1 MLRHTINRITI
12 LLSNLDAVQG
22 AASVHVSLSREYAIA
37 DSKEPTGEAVY
48 TRDQADAQVAD
59 AKVITIARQLR
70 DAIAQAYADA
80 SGEPVKAS
88 ALRDAPL
95 TMPVTVI
102 DVGAVAGAVAASDG
116 DRGS

>member
-22 AASVHVSLSREYAIA
+22 AASVHVALSREYAVA

-48 TRDQADAQVAD
+48 TRDQVEAQVSD
-59 AKVITIARQLR
+59 ARVIALARQLR

-80 SGEPVKAS
+80 AGEPVRAS
-88 ALRDAPL
+88 LLRDAAL

-102 DVGAVAGAVAASDG
+102 DVGRVAGAVAASDG